1 MNKYVCMQRGKT
13 IDVSAESQYKA
24 QVQGAM
30 MLKAKRTWEVIV
42 VLVEVAGREV
52 QISTA
57 SLQEND

>member
-1 MNKYVCMQRGKT
+1 MNKYVCVWRGKT

-30 MLKAKRTWEVIV
+30 MLKAKRTWEVITI
-42 VLVEVAGREV
+42 LVEVAGREV

-57 SLQEND
+57 SL